1 MDTLSIV
8 QSAEDSTAPRVE
20 GLAPG
25 AWRSA
30 SYLKEM
36 VRDGAVLRVAP
47 HGEGFILE
55 APSGA
60 ELARASRTSELALLL
75 DGLAGKKRPKGRVIL
90 AIGKLAPRLA
100 AVRFVGESLNA
111 MTVKALTAE
120 VERREREFTAELAT
134 LDAGEA

>member
-36 VRDGAVLRVAP
+36 VRGGAVLRVLP
-47 HGEGFILE
+47 EDQGMILE

-60 ELARASRTSELALLL
+60 ELARASKTSELAALL
-75 DGLAGKKRPKGRVIL
+75 DGLAGKQRRKGKVIL
-90 AIGKLAPRLA
+90 SIGKLAPRVA
-100 AVRFVGESLNA
+100 RVRFVGESLNA
-111 MTVKALTAE
+111 MVCNALTAE
-120 VERREREFTAELAT
+120 VERREREINGEMAA